1 MIPTRIRAL
10 QAGHL
15 NMQHTAR
22 TAGISDHVTNFLQP
36 MIDPIPIA
44 AWFFVAK
51 EVIGLLIAG
60 AVLLYCAFMI
70 IFIFFLNK

>member
-1 MIPTRIRAL
+1 LTP
-10 QAGHL
+10 
-15 NMQHTAR
+15 
-22 TAGISDHVTNFLQP
+22 IS
-36 MIDPIPIA
+36 IA

-70 IFIFFLNK
+70 IFIFFLSK